1 MYNNYDYPLGADNSD
16 APWNVIVNPEE
27 SFEVTISQTL
37 SKKTNVFTD
46 EYNYERYGDE
56 VILNTD
62 DIDWKEVYNDQF
74 HTPLELIN
82 ILKEYLTL
90 DLEKSISS
98 RNKKAIKYLLEEC
111 EDWINDETEVIKD

>member
-16 APWNVIVNPEE
+16 APWNEVTNPEE
-27 SFEVTISQTL
+27 PFEVTISQTL
-37 SKKTNVFTD
+37 SKKTEVLTD

-62 DIDWKEVYNDQF
+62 DVDWKEVYNNQF

-90 DLEKSISS
+90 DLEKGISS

-111 EDWINDETEVIKD
+111 EDWVNDETEVIKE